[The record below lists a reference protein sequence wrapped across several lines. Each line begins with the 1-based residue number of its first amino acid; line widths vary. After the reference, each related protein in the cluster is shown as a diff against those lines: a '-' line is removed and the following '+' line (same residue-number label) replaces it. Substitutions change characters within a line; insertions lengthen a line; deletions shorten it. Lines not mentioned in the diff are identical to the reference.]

1 MSSNLIKIIAAV
13 FVVLAVFL
21 AFVAY
26 KMSHDAFDN
35 ANKTTQQALTQVPAA
50 PQTQVV
56 VATKPLLANEPIDR
70 GSLKVVSMEIVPEKY
85 YTSLDDVAGRIPPID
100 IDAGTPITPRL
111 LGDDHQLAKLVPPG
125 DKAVSLNLTD
135 VIGVGGFVR
144 PGDIVDVLVY
154 LHNDEGNK
162 VSIIQARIL
171 LKDALVLASDD
182 HIVSPPP
189 GAQPNQNNPQQQRH
203 ERTVV
208 VAVPDEEVT
217 RVMLGVSLG
226 EVRLALHGQNHDQ
239 TQAASATP
247 GGATSATP
255 GAAAAAATTP
265 GAAPAPTEV
274 SGGSLPQNGKAA
286 PAGPTPPAADQQL
299 PDMPFTSA
307 ELAKLKPQHPASAK
321 GTPQGIVIYRG
332 SKSSTV
338 YP

>member
-13 FVVLAVFL
+13 FVLLAVIL

-26 KMSHDAFDN
+26 KMSHDAFDT
-35 ANKTTQQALTQVPAA
+35 ANKTAQQAQTQTPAV

-85 YTSLDDVAGRIPPID
+85 YTSVDDVVGHLPPID

-111 LGDDHQLAKLVPPG
+111 LGDDHQLARLVPPG
-125 DKAVSLNLTD
+125 HKAVSLSLTD

-154 LHNDEGNK
+154 LHNDQSNK
-162 VSIIQARIL
+162 VDPAQARIL

-189 GAQPNQNNPQQQRH
+189 GAQSNQNAQQQQRR

-217 RVMLGVSLG
+217 RTMLGASLG
-226 EVRLALHGQNHDQ
+226 EVRLALHGQSHDQ
-239 TQAASATP
+239 VAGTAPAA
-247 GGATSATP
+247 P
-255 GAAAAAATTP
+255 GAV
-265 GAAPAPTEV
+265 PTEV
-274 SGGSLPQNGKAA
+274 SGGSLPDGKVAA
-286 PAGPTPPAADQQL
+286 PLKPGADQPL

-307 ELAKLKPQHPASAK
+307 ELARLKPPHSTSK
-321 GTPQGIVIYRG
+321 GSPQGIVIYRG
-332 SKSSTV
+332 SKASTV

>member
-13 FVVLAVFL
+13 FVLLAVFL
-21 AFVAY
+21 AIVAY
-26 KMSHDAFDN
+26 KMSHDAFDS
-35 ANKTTQQALTQVPAA
+35 ATKTTQQALTQVPAA

-85 YTSLDDVAGRIPPID
+85 YTSIDDVAGHVPPID

-111 LGDDHQLAKLVPPG
+111 LGDDHQLARLVPPG
-125 DKAVSLNLTD
+125 YKAVSLTLTD
-135 VIGVGGFVR
+135 VIGVGGFMR

-154 LHNDEGNK
+154 LHNDESNK

-189 GAQPNQNNPQQQRH
+189 GAQPNPNNPQQQRH

-226 EVRLALHGQNHDQ
+226 EVRLALHGQNRDQ
-239 TQAASATP
+239 TQVAATAPGTAAPAT
-247 GGATSATP
+247 
-255 GAAAAAATTP
+255 AAAP
-265 GAAPAPTEV
+265 PAAPAPTSV
-274 SGGSLPQNGKAA
+274 SGGSLPGGNAA
-286 PAGPTPPAADQQL
+286 TPAKPGADQPL

-307 ELAKLKPQHPASAK
+307 ELAQLKPPHPASAK
-321 GTPQGIVIYRG
+321 GVPQGIVIYRG
-332 SKSSTV
+332 SKPSTV

>member
-35 ANKTTQQALTQVPAA
+35 ANKTTQQAQSQTPAV

-56 VATKPLLANEPIDR
+56 VATKPLLANAPIDR

-154 LHNDEGNK
+154 LHNDTANK
-162 VSIIQARIL
+162 VDIIQARIL

-189 GAQPNQNNPQQQRH
+189 GAQQNANAQQQQRR

-217 RVMLGVSLG
+217 RVMLGASLG
-226 EVRLALHGQNHDQ
+226 EVRLALHGQSHDETQ
-239 TQAASATP
+239 TASAAQTT
-247 GGATSATP
+247 GAGATPP
-255 GAAAAAATTP
+255 GAT
-265 GAAPAPTEV
+265 APAPTEV
-274 SGGSLPQNGKAA
+274 SGGSLPGGKAA
-286 PAGPTPPAADQQL
+286 TPAKPGVDQPL
-299 PDMPFTSA
+299 PDLPFTSA
-307 ELAKLKPQHPASAK
+307 ELARLKPPHPVGK
-321 GTPQGIVIYRG
+321 GAPQGIVIYRG
-332 SKSSTV
+332 SKPSTV

>member
-35 ANKTTQQALTQVPAA
+35 ANKTTQQAAQTPAV

-56 VATKPLLANEPIDR
+56 VATKPLLANAPIDR

-154 LHNDEGNK
+154 LRNDTPNK
-162 VSIIQARIL
+162 VDIIQARIL

-189 GAQPNQNNPQQQRH
+189 SSATQQNPNAQQQQQRR

-217 RVMLGVSLG
+217 RVMLGASLG
-226 EVRLALHGQNHDQ
+226 EVRLALHGQSHDQ
-239 TQAASATP
+239 TQTASA
-247 GGATSATP
+247 GATPP
-255 GAAAAAATTP
+255 GA
-265 GAAPAPTEV
+265 AAPAPTEV
-274 SGGSLPQNGKAA
+274 SGGSLPGGKAA
-286 PAGPTPPAADQQL
+286 APAKPGVDQPL
-299 PDMPFTSA
+299 PDLPFTSA
-307 ELAKLKPQHPASAK
+307 ELARLKPPRPVGK
-321 GTPQGIVIYRG
+321 GSPQGIVIYRG
-332 SKSSTV
+332 SKPSTV